1 MRAVGNFYIIQRQA
15 RSIVKIYISIMQAKN
30 CQGAIVL
37 QVHIAPV
44 EAQILFGID
53 NRQQRIVGCAILHIS
68 AVIILHKLLP
78 VAVLAEIIMRA

>member
-1 MRAVGNFYIIQRQA
+1 MRAVGNLYIIQRQA
-15 RSIVKIYISIMQAKN
+15 RSIVKICYIIIQAKN

-44 EAQILFGID
+44 EAQILFGVD
-53 NRQQRIVGCAILHIS
+53 NRQQRIIGRAILHIS
-68 AVIILHKLLP
+68 AFIILHKLLP